1 MLLRF
6 NHHVILS
13 LYLSSGGFKIPDRIM
28 LQPTGGWETEINT
41 LLKDDSFTDVFIL
54 TLTWSISHLSS

>member
-54 TLTWSISHLSS
+54 TLT